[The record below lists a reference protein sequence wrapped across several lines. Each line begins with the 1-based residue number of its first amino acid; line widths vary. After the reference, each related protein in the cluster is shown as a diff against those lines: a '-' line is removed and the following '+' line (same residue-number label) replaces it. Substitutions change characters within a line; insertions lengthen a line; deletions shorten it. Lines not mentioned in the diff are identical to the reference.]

1 MENLLIPCAGIF
13 QDLNTMYMMLCL
25 LARVRRTPTQW
36 SVYEMWLM
44 SNLHP
49 ICCWCVCIYAPN
61 YHSINMNFCFCIL
74 PRLFGCIFPSIYVY
88 LLSAVCVCDRARL
101 GATEIHPVSFHVS
114 SSVPAASLF
123 SLAAQI
129 KELTH
134 APVSFLFSISNSH
147 FLALSFLQS

>member
-1 MENLLIPCAGIF
+1 
-13 QDLNTMYMMLCL
+13 
-25 LARVRRTPTQW
+25 
-36 SVYEMWLM
+36 
-44 SNLHP
+44 
-49 ICCWCVCIYAPN
+49 
-61 YHSINMNFCFCIL
+61 MNFCFCIL
-74 PRLFGCIFPSIYVY
+74 PRLFGCTFPSIYVY

-134 APVSFLFSISNSH
+134 AAVSFLFSISNSH
-147 FLALSFLQS
+147 FLALSFSLTPIFLSLYPAFSPTISVGILIPLQQRSKLSMQTR